1 MNIDKF
7 KSQHV
12 EILSR
17 IAFLRK
23 LTHAGIEENA
33 SDIARELSSMGTV
46 VKVHLAIEDRILYP
60 SLQKDESTAVA
71 AMSKTYQ
78 EEMKGIA
85 SAYIAFARHWG
96 TAAQL
101 IADPQKFRDEANIVL
116 KTVHTRIV
124 KENTEFY
131 PAIEAL

>member
-17 IAFLRK
+17 IASLRK

-33 SDIARELSSMGTV
+33 ADIARELISMSTV

-60 SLQKDESTAVA
+60 SLQKDEGSAVA
-71 AMSKTYQ
+71 AMSKIYQ

-85 SAYIAFARHWG
+85 SAYIAFARRWSA
-96 TAAQL
+96 AAQL
-101 IADPQKFRDEANIVL
+101 IADPQKFRDEANTVL
-116 KTVHTRIV
+116 KTVHMRMV

-131 PAIEAL
+131 PAIETL

>member
-17 IAFLRK
+17 IASLRK

-33 SDIARELSSMGTV
+33 PEIARELISMSTI
-46 VKVHLAIEDRILYP
+46 VKGHLAIEDRILYP
-60 SLQKDESTAVA
+60 SLLKDEGAAMA
-71 AMSKTYQ
+71 AMSKTYR

-85 SAYIAFARHWG
+85 SAYIAFARHWS
-96 TAAQL
+96 TPAQL
-101 IADPQKFRDEANIVL
+101 FADPQKFRDEANTVL
-116 KTVHTRIV
+116 KTVHRRIV